1 MRQIEI
7 LAPAGSFETLVAAI
21 NGGCDAVYVGGAMFG
36 ARAYANNF
44 DEEELIKAI
53 RYVHLHGKQLFLT
66 VNTLLKDK
74 EIEDSLLNYLRRP
87 YEEGLDA
94 VIVQDVGV
102 MNFIHSHFPDL
113 QIHASTQMT
122 LTMSEGADLFKDY
135 GITRLV
141 TSRELNLD
149 EIKHIRSTTNLEI
162 ESFVHGALCY
172 SYSGQ
177 CLMSSMLGGRSGNR
191 GRCAQTCR
199 MQYELKE
206 NGKVISDKEN
216 PYLLSP
222 KDMCTLNIIPELVES
237 GIDSFKIE
245 GRMKRPEYA
254 AYVAHLYRKYVDLYN
269 ERGKK
274 GYEEYLKA
282 HKKEFDEDVKNIM
295 DIYNRG
301 NFSTGYYMQHN
312 SKQMMSTNRP
322 NHNGVLVGR
331 VDKIQGN
338 QATIK
343 LLEDVNAQDLLEIR
357 GDQEQAYEYTLKN
370 PAKKGE
376 KIVSNFKFGYK
387 FKKGDEV
394 FRTKNEH
401 LLNQIAEAY
410 IKVNRKVKMNGF
422 FYAKEN
428 EPLSLTLTVRDHS
441 VTAFGESA
449 LKAEKQPASEEKLG
463 KQLRKTNATAFEFE
477 DLHIELVGDLF
488 IPVGHINE
496 LRRQAIAMLEEEIAA
511 SYRRSNVVEKAGIE
525 TIEEI
530 QREST
535 SDKKERKEP
544 MGLVVV
550 VSNQK
555 QLKAALRCKEV
566 SAVYYRMNEI
576 SLTEGFEIGR
586 TVVKKQKPFYLVMPH
601 VFRKKTYEA
610 FKKELINLDA
620 TLVEYVDG
628 FLVRS
633 YEELYFVEHEKLKGM
648 EIILDYSMYTMNSW
662 AQEFY
667 KKRGL
672 NHFTTPVELNFNEL
686 KGMSEEESDFI
697 VYGHIPLMTSANC
710 VVKNTIG
717 CTHKTNTYE
726 LKDRYNKN
734 FIVLNYCKYCYNVIY
749 NADPIALANNKKEV
763 LSLHP
768 RNIRLDFTV
777 EDENTVEE
785 IIHAYAIEFLEN
797 KSSNLQIKSFTKGH
811 FKRGVE

>member
-1 MRQIEI
+1 MRDIEI
-7 LAPAGSFETLVAAI
+7 LAPAGSFETLKAAI
-21 NGGCDAVYVGGAMFG
+21 NGGCDAVYVGGSMFG
-36 ARAYANNF
+36 ARASAVNF
-44 DEEELIKAI
+44 QEDELVEAI
-53 RYVHLHGKQLFLT
+53 HYVHLHGKQLFLT

-74 EIEDSLLNYLRRP
+74 EIEDNLLKYLKRP

-141 TSRELNLD
+141 TSRELTLD
-149 EIKHIRSTTNLEI
+149 EIKHIRETTNLEI

-199 MQYELKE
+199 MQYELKD
-206 NGKVISDKEN
+206 NGKTISDKDN
-216 PYLLSP
+216 AYLLSP
-222 KDMCTLNIIPELVES
+222 KDMCTLDIIPELVES

-245 GRMKRPEYA
+245 GRMKRPEYS
-254 AYVAHLYRKYVDLYN
+254 AYVASLYRKYVDLYQSL
-269 ERGKK
+269 GPC
-274 GYEEYLKA
+274 GYEAYKKE

-301 NFSTGYYMQHN
+301 SFSTGYYENHN
-312 SKQMMSTNRP
+312 SKKMMSTNRP

-331 VDKIQGN
+331 VEKIQGN

-343 LLEDVNAQDLLEIR
+343 LIEDVNAQDLLEIR
-357 GDQEQAYEYTLKN
+357 GDNDQKYEYTLKDAAN
-370 PAKKGE
+370 KGRT
-376 KIVSNFKFGYK
+376 ITSNFKFGYH

-394 FRTKNEH
+394 YRTKNDQ
-401 LLNQIAEAY
+401 LLNTIAEKY
-410 IKVNRKVKMNGF
+410 IKVNRKVPMSGF

-428 EPLSLTLTVRDHS
+428 EPLSLTLTVREHS
-441 VTAFGESA
+441 VTAFGEIA
-449 LKAEKQPASEEKLG
+449 QAATNQPANEEKLRR
-463 KQLRKTNATAFEFE
+463 QLNKTNATAFEFE
-477 DLHIELVGDLF
+477 DLYLEIIGDLF

-496 LRRQAIAMLEEEIAA
+496 LRRQAIAMLEEQIADT
-511 SYRRSNVVEKAGIE
+511 YRRNNVIEKTDIDTVAQIQEEMVELEDIE
-525 TIEEI
+525 
-530 QREST
+530 RG
-535 SDKKERKEP
+535 P

-550 VSNQK
+550 VSNEK
-555 QLKAALRCKEV
+555 QLKAALRREEV
-566 SAVYYRMNEI
+566 AAIYYRMNEI

-586 TVVKKQKPFYLVMPH
+586 RVVKKQKPFYLVMPH

-610 FKKELINLDA
+610 FKNELNVLDS
-620 TLVEYVDG
+620 TLVEFVDG

-633 YEELYFVEHEKLKGM
+633 YEELYFVEHEKLKDKD
-648 EIILDYSMYTMNSW
+648 IILDYSMYTMNSW
-662 AQEFY
+662 AQKFY
-667 KKRGL
+667 QKRGL
-672 NHFTTPVELNFNEL
+672 RHFTTPVELNFNEL
-686 KGMSEEESDFI
+686 KGMTERDSDFI

-717 CTHKTNTYE
+717 CTHKTSTYE
-726 LKDRYNKN
+726 LKDRMNKN

-749 NADPIALANNKKEV
+749 NADPIALISNKKEV
-763 LSLHP
+763 MSLQP

-777 EDENTVEE
+777 EDEKTVEE
-785 IIHAYAIEFLEN
+785 IIKAYALEFLEN